1 MVVSDQD
8 FPPQSKGTC
17 YNIDLR
23 PKPTNPYNNEK
34 NKYPYCTLARSIHG
48 KCTIMPRQPSPAQDR
63 PWTSNRNIVGVLQR
77 GGHHP
82 EAYGDYYAW
91 GETEVKTTYNWSNYS
106 HCEGTENTCKM
117 LGDITGTQ
125 YDVAHVKWGG
135 SWVMPSHDQINELL
149 NNCTYEKTTV
159 NGVRGGKFTSKKNGS
174 IIFLPAAGRRDDGT
188 PVNVGFTSD
197 YWSSTQGSSP
207 KYANDLY
214 LVSSRAEMN
223 FASEFYNGYMVRPV
237 SK

>member
-8 FPPQSKGTC
+8 FPPQSKGTG

-23 PKPTNPYNNEK
+23 QKPTNPYNNEK
-34 NKYPYCTLARSIHG
+34 TSTLIALSLVAF
-48 KCTIMPRQPSPAQDR
+48 TANAQSCPDNHHPHR
-63 PWTSNRNIVGVLQR
+63 IDLGLPTGTLWACCNVGATT
-77 GGHHP
+77 P
-82 EAYGDYYAW
+82 EAYGGYYAW
-91 GETEVKTTYNWSNYS
+91 GETKMKAIYNWSNYS
-106 HCEGTENTCKM
+106 HCEGPENTCKM

-149 NNCTYEKTTV
+149 NNCTYEKATI
-159 NGVRGGKFTSKKNGS
+159 NGVRGRKFTSKKNGS
-174 IIFLPAAGRRDDGT
+174 IIFLPTAGRRDDGT

-223 FASEFYNGYMVRPV
+223 FASECYNGYTVRPV